1 MGSSD
6 SLHRFTLN
14 FPSGYIKA
22 YPCCVFI
29 LSAFTQR
36 HIPEQRLGC
45 ILAGQPQI
53 YHNPYPTR
61 NDTRPPRVIYSSSTS
76 FRPHS
81 RLIRSSHSYIY
92 LPLGIAGS
100 VTTTHADGFTF
111 FDYGLKFRLRPF
123 RFHLA
128 MDTLSLLATEPVR
141 AYGLTGLKPA
151 RSAYCRVRNSDTV
164 K

>member
-1 MGSSD
+1 MVS
-6 SLHRFTLN
+6 F
-14 FPSGYIKA
+14 
-22 YPCCVFI
+22 V

-36 HIPEQRLGC
+36 HLPEQRLGC
-45 ILAGQPQI
+45 ILMGQPQLC
-53 YHNPYPTR
+53 HNPYPTR
-61 NDTRPPRVIYSSSTS
+61 NDTRPPRVIYSSSTP

-92 LPLGIAGS
+92 LPLGITGS

-111 FDYGLKFRLRPF
+111 FDYGLKFCLRPF

-151 RSAYCRVRNSDTV
+151 RSAYCRVRDSNLPHSATTAG
-164 K
+164 

>member
-100 VTTTHADGFTF
+100 VTATHADGFTF
-111 FDYGLKFRLRPF
+111 FRLRTEVLPQ
-123 RFHLA
+123 
-128 MDTLSLLATEPVR
+128 TLQIPPRDGHPVTVGYRTRKSL
-141 AYGLTGLKPA
+141 
-151 RSAYCRVRNSDTV
+151 RSDRT
-164 K
+164 